1 MVASQLVVNSR
12 AVVPYGMGAALDL
25 LAHWGLMER
34 PFEPAWNTR
43 FFYHGRQYE
52 EALSRLEFL
61 AGEQTML
68 FGMLTGEFG
77 CGKTITRA
85 HFAEHLDPQL
95 FQVVTIENS
104 SFSFTDL
111 LGLAMRGMGADPND
125 LGRTKFSRYD
135 RFHRTLDRL
144 GAENRH
150 VVLIFDEAQE
160 MSPATLNELK
170 LLTNLNNG
178 DRGVLTVILV
188 GQPELR
194 ERVSKQP
201 ALEQRV
207 SLNFHLQPL
216 SLEESE
222 AYLRH
227 RLRRAGHPTGELFA
241 PEAVQRMFE
250 VSKGV
255 PRELNRIAKLALEY
269 AWVNESPVVLPPA
282 IDAVVRGLRPRFAL
296 PTHE

>member
-1 MVASQLVVNSR
+1 MVASHLADESR
-12 AVVPYGMGAALDL
+12 AVVPYGTGAALDL
-25 LAHWGLMER
+25 LTHWGLMER

-43 FFYHGRQYE
+43 FFHHGRQYE

-85 HFAEHLDPQL
+85 MFAENLDPRL
-95 FQVVTIENS
+95 FEVVTIENS
-104 SFSFTDL
+104 SFSFIIL
-111 LGLAMRGMGADPND
+111 LGLAMRAMGADPND

-135 RFHRTLDRL
+135 RFHRMIHRL
-144 GAENRH
+144 NAENRH
-150 VVLIFDEAQE
+150 LVLIFDEAQE

-170 LLTNLNNG
+170 LLTNLNG
-178 DRGVLTVILV
+178 GERSLLTVMLV

-194 ERVSKQP
+194 ELVAKQP

-216 SLEESE
+216 SLEESD

-227 RLRRAGHPTGELFA
+227 RLRVAGHLTGDVFV

-250 VSKGV
+250 ASKGV
-255 PRELNRIAKLALEY
+255 PRELNRIAKLALEF
-269 AWVNESPVVLPPA
+269 AWVNESSAVFLP
-282 IDAVVRGLRPRFAL
+282 AVEAVARELSPRLRIVQS
-296 PTHE
+296 

>member
-1 MVASQLVVNSR
+1 MVASHLADQSR
-12 AVVPYGMGAALDL
+12 AVVPYGTGAADL
-25 LAHWGLMER
+25 LTHWGLTER

-43 FFYHGRQYE
+43 FFHQGRQYE

-85 HFAEHLDPQL
+85 MFAENLDPRL
-95 FQVVTIENS
+95 FEVVTIENS
-104 SFSFTDL
+104 SFSFTIL
-111 LGLAMRGMGADPND
+111 LGLAMRAMGADPTD

-135 RFHRTLDRL
+135 RFHRMIHRL
-144 GAENRH
+144 NAENRH
-150 VVLIFDEAQE
+150 MVLIFDEAQE

-170 LLTNLNNG
+170 LLTNLNG
-178 DRGVLTVILV
+178 GERSLLTVILV

-194 ERVSKQP
+194 ELVAKQP
-201 ALEQRV
+201 ALEQRI

-216 SLEESE
+216 SLEESD
-222 AYLRH
+222 AYLRY
-227 RLRRAGHPTGELFA
+227 RLRVAGHPTGEVFT

-250 VSKGV
+250 ASKGV
-255 PRELNRIAKLALEY
+255 PRELNRIAKLALEF
-269 AWVNESPVVLPPA
+269 AWVNESAAVYLP
-282 IDAVVRGLRPRFAL
+282 AVEAVARDLSPRLRIAQS
-296 PTHE
+296 